1 MIFTFM
7 FYVAWVSSRWSFL
20 KHEYL
25 KLYVQSTKLFEIVH
39 MMGLANYRCAMNL
52 VCQKRLFCFL
62 LVVIRNSNR
71 CCSFWYVK
79 WKKAVTICRLQ
90 YLMELL
96 FVFFYS
102 PFSEQKE
109 SVFAM
114 KSALDKAS
122 VKLNIIAHI
131 LQMKAVEG

>member
-1 MIFTFM
+1 MKKGC
-7 FYVAWVSSRWSFL
+7 FYLQIAISDGTS
-20 KHEYL
+20 
-25 KLYVQSTKLFEIVH
+25 
-39 MMGLANYRCAMNL
+39 
-52 VCQKRLFCFL
+52 VC
-62 LVVIRNSNR
+62 
-71 CCSFWYVK
+71 
-79 WKKAVTICRLQ
+79 
-90 YLMELL
+90 
-96 FVFFYS
+96 FFYS